1 VARYRRRHD
10 VVIVGARAAGAATAL
25 LLARSGHDVALVDR
39 AIFPSDTLS
48 THQIARPG
56 VVQLHRWGL
65 LPAVLAS
72 GAPAIRQVT
81 ITADG
86 EAVAR
91 TVKHRAGVDLL
102 VAPRR
107 HVLDTLVAEAAGR
120 AGVHMG
126 LGVAVDGLR
135 ADDTG
140 RVVGVYGHDR
150 AGNAVEIG
158 ARFVV
163 GADGLTSMV
172 ARRVGAEVVEDRGRT
187 GAVRYTYYDGVPWRG
202 IELFVAERALAGV
215 FPTHDGQACI
225 WIGTPS
231 SDAEAVRRRSTTGAA
246 AFTAQLAAAAPDLAA
261 RLRAGRRTAPVM
273 GMFRMPNLLRRAYGP
288 GWALVGDAGYHRDA
302 VTGYGLSDAYRDAEL
317 LACAL
322 HRILRGQA
330 DEAGALT
337 GYEEHRDRSLR
348 EVFEVTCALSAYPS
362 VPDFVELQKRLSRA
376 IDVQATELAER
387 PIPGER
393 ELART

>member
-1 VARYRRRHD
+1 
-10 VVIVGARAAGAATAL
+10 
-25 LLARSGHDVALVDR
+25 
-39 AIFPSDTLS
+39 
-48 THQIARPG
+48 
-56 VVQLHRWGL
+56 
-65 LPAVLAS
+65 
-72 GAPAIRQVT
+72 
-81 ITADG
+81 
-86 EAVAR
+86 
-91 TVKHRAGVDLL
+91 
-102 VAPRR
+102 
-107 HVLDTLVAEAAGR
+107 
-120 AGVHMG
+120 
-126 LGVAVDGLR
+126 
-135 ADDTG
+135 
-140 RVVGVYGHDR
+140 
-150 AGNAVEIG
+150 
-158 ARFVV
+158 
-163 GADGLTSMV
+163 MV